1 MKKTQETK
9 LYLQTYKAVKIPNMD
24 LSLKILYSETTPED
38 IEKVDFAKT
47 FTISLM
53 PTMKMLSE

>member
-1 MKKTQETK
+1 
-9 LYLQTYKAVKIPNMD
+9 MD
-24 LSLKILYSETTPED
+24 LSLKILYSDTTPED
-38 IEKVDFAKT
+38 IEKVDFART